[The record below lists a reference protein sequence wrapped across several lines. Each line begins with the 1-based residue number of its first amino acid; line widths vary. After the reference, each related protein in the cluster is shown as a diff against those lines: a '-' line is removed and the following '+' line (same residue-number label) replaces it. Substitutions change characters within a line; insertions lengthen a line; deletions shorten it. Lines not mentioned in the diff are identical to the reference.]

1 MLLFKRG
8 CQFYNGDSKNNDY
21 KNIFPGQVIA
31 PKIWANF
38 GGLFI
43 MKLTD
48 ENKIQIYRLKREVYL
63 YMELSKKFEI
73 NDSNMKYI
81 INLADLYGKTVLI
94 RREYSPEL
102 KLNTINKVLKSMI
115 EDGL

>member
-1 MLLFKRG
+1 
-8 CQFYNGDSKNNDY
+8 
-21 KNIFPGQVIA
+21 
-31 PKIWANF
+31 
-38 GGLFI
+38 
-43 MKLTD
+43 
-48 ENKIQIYRLKREVYL
+48 
-63 YMELSKKFEI
+63 MERSKKFEI